1 MFIDYQ
7 KLSEAI
13 SDVIAA
19 YSSDQ
24 KCKRYFSDSIK
35 RLEDL
40 EKMLDSKSI
49 RIAIIGITSS
59 GKSTLMNTI
68 LGDPLLPTRVAPS
81 SSKQVI
87 CGYSE
92 KQYAIIKFT
101 DESGKKDKIV
111 THDILKELSKYGD
124 EKFNPH
130 NEKQVEELQV
140 FSPKFRFRKELIF
153 IDTPGLDAYGLTE
166 HEEITLKL
174 VLPSVEM
181 VLFLTNVKCDSDR
194 QNLEFID
201 RATSDDKPLIVVQ
214 NKIDSIEEKRSK
226 TYGVEKTKKQVK
238 EEHKKRIETLLKGA
252 KRTSVK
258 KAPVVQISAKCADW
272 EESNIG
278 GLQKVLS
285 EQVDKNLERFRCLR
299 IRQFQKQLQEDYS
312 SLQVLLKSQTEQ
324 EKKFSEQK
332 NNLENY
338 RQNLENAER
347 LQKEIDD
354 EVKNRL
360 ETIQSTAEWLV
371 YKLNG
376 KNSRQ
381 NSNGFRNSTDTG
393 ILSVLKNFMGDGVS
407 KRQLDSLPE
416 DVRQKFDLFK
426 RCVADI
432 TPWFSKSISS
442 MQDALKVCCKVMT
455 LDFKQIVRIT
465 PVGSFLME
473 SENVTDTVQ
482 GKYHPAVYRKVKR
495 QTLGGGIK
503 RFFGSIFGQDDWGY
517 DEVLEREAYYEDKT
531 VYSIEKMLA
540 YIHKNYTRLVQF
552 FDEKYGKFEVDTTYS
567 IDQLKD
573 RYESLNEQLD
583 TQIRER
589 ESLPRDL
596 VKKLVQRL
604 EKWLLMTNGTE
615 SIDDIPIANI
625 SVEESQAITGNNEPS
640 IEKLQMESCQPW
652 EVALLHLAQSQC
664 LEINRKYMSKLI
676 AKSHIHSKVFIC
688 GWDENYIEKFRNF
701 FFRSEDDVECMDFTS
716 MSSLQPQSC
725 QGKLV
730 FLIVNAE
737 QSGSMEKKLYDAQ
750 VLQLLHNVL
759 KTGQLIWVMDSVK
772 GLANWKE
779 PKNDTLAEAYLMMV
793 QMAERFTQS
802 LNQKPYEFMACD
814 SELYYSVLFHELYY
828 NNWDTEAKRQQFI
841 KEISDV
847 FHLNDDR
854 KHITG
859 RYLNDFSNYRRA

>member
-1 MFIDYQ
+1 MFIDNQ

-201 RATSDDKPLIVVQ
+201 RATSEDKPLVVVQ

-226 TYGVEKTKKQVK
+226 TYGVEKTKEQVRQ
-238 EEHKKRIETLLKGA
+238 EHLQRIRKLLDGA
-252 KRTSVK
+252 KRKSVK
-258 KAPVVQISAKCADW
+258 EAPIVQISAKCADW

-278 GLQKVLS
+278 RLQEVLS
-285 EQVDKNLERFRCLR
+285 DQVDRNLERFRYLY
-299 IRQFQKQLQEDYS
+299 IRQFQKQLQDDQAT
-312 SLQVLLKSQTEQ
+312 LQGLLKNQTEQ
-324 EKKFSEQK
+324 DKVFSTQK
-332 NNLENY
+332 NILQGY
-338 RQNLENAER
+338 RQKLENAER

-354 EVKNRL
+354 EVEKRL
-360 ETIQSTAEWLV
+360 ETIHSTADWLV
-371 YKLNG
+371 YELSG

-381 NSNGFRNSTDTG
+381 NSSSSRKTTSTGF
-393 ILSVLKNFMGDGVS
+393 LSVLKDFMSNGSS
-407 KRQLDSLPE
+407 KRQLESLPE
-416 DVRQKFDLFK
+416 NVKQKFDLFK
-426 RCVADI
+426 KHVKDI
-432 TPWFSKSISS
+432 THWFSNSISS
-442 MQDALKVCCKVMT
+442 MQNALKECCEDMT
-455 LDFKQIVRIT
+455 LDYKQIVHLT

-473 SENVTDTVQ
+473 NENVMDTVR

-495 QTLGGGIK
+495 ETIGGGIK
-503 RFFGSIFGQDDWGY
+503 RFLGSIFGQDDWGY

-531 VYSIEKMLA
+531 VYSIEKMLS

-567 IDQLKD
+567 IDQLRE
-573 RYESLNEQLD
+573 RYGNLEEQLE
-583 TQIRER
+583 TQIQER

-596 VKKLVQRL
+596 VKQLVRRL
-604 EKWLLMTNGTE
+604 EKWILPTNVTK
-615 SIDDIPIANI
+615 SNDNIPIANTFI
-625 SVEESQAITGNNEPS
+625 GESQDINGKNESS
-640 IEKLQMESCQPW
+640 IEKLKMESCQPW

-664 LEINRKYMSKLI
+664 LEINRKYMSRLI
-676 AKSHIHSKVFIC
+676 THSKIRDGACIC
-688 GWDENYIEKFRNF
+688 GWDNNCIENFKNF
-701 FFRSEDDVECMDFTS
+701 FFRSEDDVECINFNLAS
-716 MSSLQPQSC
+716 ALQSQSC
-725 QGKLV
+725 HGKLV
-730 FLIVNAE
+730 FLILNAE
-737 QSGSMEKKLYDAQ
+737 QSGSTEKKLYDAKI
-750 VLQLLHNVL
+750 LQMLRNVL
-759 KTGQLIWVMDSVK
+759 KTGKLIWVMDSVN
-772 GLANWKE
+772 GLANWGNAKD
-779 PKNDTLAEAYLMMV
+779 DTLMEAYFMMV
-793 QMAERFTQS
+793 QMAERFTRES
-802 LNQKPYEFMACD
+802 NQEPYDFMACD
-814 SELYYSVLFHELYY
+814 SELYYSVLFHELYF

-841 KEISDV
+841 KEIGDV

-859 RYLNDFSNYRRA
+859 TYLNDFSNYRRA